1 MDLTIVNDAARAIH
15 LLGLALGFGV
25 GIVADLSAARM
36 VFRPLEDRDIR
47 NLEDFHRIVTFGL
60 VLLWASGLVLL
71 WLRTGFQPENFS
83 PKLMTK
89 IGVVLLLTMNAI
101 AIGRIGMPTMVAYQE
116 WRFGELPLS
125 MRAQLASLA
134 TISAACWISALALGV
149 FSALKPMPWET
160 LSVLV
165 GVVYLIALGAALVA
179 ALFTPVVS
187 FIARRLQDRP
197 RMLHEGAVRY

>member
-1 MDLTIVNDAARAIH
+1 MDLTLVNDAARAVH

-25 GIVADLSAARM
+25 AIVADMSAARM
-36 VFRPLEDRDIR
+36 MVRPLEDRELR
-47 NLEDFHRIVTFGL
+47 NLEDFHRVVTFGL

-71 WLRTGFQPENFS
+71 WLRTGFDPAKFS

-101 AIGRIGMPTMVAYQE
+101 AIGRIGMPTLYAYE
-116 WRFGELPLS
+116 GWRFGDLPLTL
-125 MRAQLASLA
+125 RAQMSSIA

-149 FSALKPMPWET
+149 FSVLKPMPWEA

-165 GVVYLIALGAALVA
+165 GVTYLIALGAALMA
-179 ALFTPVVS
+179 ALFTPLVS
-187 FIARRLQDRP
+187 AVARWLETRP
-197 RMLHEGAVRY
+197 SVARAFARS